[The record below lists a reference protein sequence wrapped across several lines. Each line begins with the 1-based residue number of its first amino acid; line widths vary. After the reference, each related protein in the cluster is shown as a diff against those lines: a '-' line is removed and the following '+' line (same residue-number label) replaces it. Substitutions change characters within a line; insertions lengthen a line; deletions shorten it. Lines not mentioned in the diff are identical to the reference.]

1 MGYKTVEQVWNEK
14 LLNISLQEDSELL
27 EEVVVVGYG
36 DSQKRVALT
45 TAISKM
51 GNKVLENAAFSNVGQ
66 SLQGSVTGLRVVD
79 TSGQPGES
87 PSIISNSR

>member
-1 MGYKTVEQVWNEK
+1 
-14 LLNISLQEDSELL
+14 
-27 EEVVVVGYG
+27 
-36 DSQKRVALT
+36 
-45 TAISKM
+45 M